1 MNANEVIESYV
12 ADVAAQLPRKQ
23 RNDVAFELRL
33 LLKEELQAKADAAGR
48 EADAEMA
55 TELARAFGRPA
66 DVASRYRPALT
77 IIDPEDGRSFL
88 RATVIGMAAICGL
101 GLLQTLGRPMDST
114 GQVLGAVGQWLG
126 GTVVGSLWWP
136 GVLVVG
142 FAMAA
147 WSRRR
152 SSESA
157 AAWTPRAPDHLPGG
171 RAAMLLGLIGIVLG
185 IAAMLEP
192 RWILDLFWGGRAA
205 PAAYEALTYT
215 ETFRQRQGP
224 VLLLLVLFNVPM
236 LLIALARGRWPASLQ
251 RMQWVLVPLTCAAM
265 LWTVFDGPMMM
276 TERSDRVAK
285 FCLAMI
291 TAVSLIDVAV
301 KALRRVKPAPR

>member
-1 MNANEVIESYV
+1 MNAQEVIESYV
-12 ADVAAQLPRKQ
+12 ADVALRLPRKQ
-23 RNDVAFELRL
+23 RSDVAFELRML
-33 LLKEELQAKADAAGR
+33 LNEELQAKADAAGR
-48 EADAEMA
+48 EADADMA
-55 TELARAFGRPA
+55 IALARAFGRPG
-66 DVASRYRPALT
+66 DVAARYRPTLT

-88 RATVIGMAAICGL
+88 RATVIGMAAIWGL
-101 GLLQTLGRPMDST
+101 GLLQKLGQPMDTT
-114 GQVLGAVGQWLG
+114 GQALGAIGQWLG

-152 SSESA
+152 SPDSA
-157 AAWTPRAPDHLPGG
+157 ATWTPRAADHLPGG
-171 RAAMLLGLIGIVLG
+171 RAAMVLGLIGIVLG

-215 ETFRQRQGP
+215 DTFRQRQGP

-236 LLIALARGRWPASLQ
+236 LLIAIARGRWPASLQ
-251 RMQWVLVPLTCAAM
+251 RMQWVLTPLTCAAM

-276 TERSDRVAK
+276 TDRSDSVAK
-285 FCLAMI
+285 FCLAVI
-291 TAVSLIDVAV
+291 AAISLIDVAV
-301 KALRRVKPAPR
+301 KAVRKVKPAPN